1 MPESTEVVGGVGS
14 LIDEDAVGGEL
25 MLDVANGFSDANG
38 SFCCDDC
45 CFEFDDD
52 DEDLLNGNILCRP
65 LFFWLLLL
73 RLLNVDVSENFT
85 EFEFDV
91 KILFFESLFI

>member
-45 CFEFDDD
+45 CFAFDDD
-52 DEDLLNGNILCRP
+52 DEDLLNGNIRCRP
-65 LFFWLLLL
+65 LFF
-73 RLLNVDVSENFT
+73 
-85 EFEFDV
+85 
-91 KILFFESLFI
+91 